1 MKQRSL
7 PAATRRMVLDILK
20 REGPQDAEFLAQQL
34 DITAMAVRQHLYA
47 LQDEG
52 LISWESEAQGRGRP
66 KKLWALTEDAE
77 KFFPDAHQDLAVELI
92 GAIQSMEGGK
102 IMAQLLEAR
111 GAQQVI
117 RYKKALDAQDGLK
130 AKVEGLAKIRSK
142 EGYMAD
148 TEAKDGAFYLY
159 ENHCPICSA
168 ARACS
173 GICANELDVF
183 QTALGSKYYVT
194 REDHILAGARRC
206 AYRIEER

>member
-7 PAATRRMVLDILK
+7 PAATRRTILDLLK

-34 DITAMAVRQHLYA
+34 NITAMAVRQHLYA

-66 KKLWALTEDAE
+66 KKLWALTEGAE

-92 GAIQSMEGGK
+92 EAIQTMEGGK
-102 IMAQLLEAR
+102 VMAKLLETR
-111 GAQQVI
+111 GAQQVT
-117 RYKKALDAQDGLK
+117 RYKKALDAYDSLK
-130 AKVEGLAKIRSK
+130 AKAQGLAKLRSK

-148 TEAKDGAFYLY
+148 IEVKDGVLYLY

-183 QTALGSKYYVT
+183 QTALGAKYRVT